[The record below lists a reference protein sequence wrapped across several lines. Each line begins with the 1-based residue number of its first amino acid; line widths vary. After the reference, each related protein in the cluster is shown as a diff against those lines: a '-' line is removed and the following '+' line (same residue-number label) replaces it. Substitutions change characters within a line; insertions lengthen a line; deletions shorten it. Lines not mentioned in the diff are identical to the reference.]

1 MNEPE
6 LWVLPSEYGA
16 AASAWMSNTV
26 DIFSRELHPLL
37 ASVRRERVADLT
49 RPEEHAPETA
59 DLASPLFR
67 AIEASHVVTAD
78 IQDTLQGDVDSFLT
92 MAFDLA
98 DAFGSQLMKGMLA
111 HISEVCDESGQTIDA
126 EGRDFID
133 VMIETLET
141 IDISFDENGE
151 HNLMVVMHPDTA
163 EKLRDKQPTPEQE
176 GRIQQV
182 LERRREE
189 WSASRHRHD
198 LP

>member
-49 RPEEHAPETA
+49 RPEEYAPETA

-67 AIEASHVVTAD
+67 GIEASHVVTAD

-111 HISEVCDESGQTIDA
+111 HISEVRQIWSDD
-126 EGRDFID
+126 
-133 VMIETLET
+133 
-141 IDISFDENGE
+141 
-151 HNLMVVMHPDTA
+151 
-163 EKLRDKQPTPEQE
+163 
-176 GRIQQV
+176 
-182 LERRREE
+182 RRRG
-189 WSASRHRHD
+189 SRLHRRD
-198 LP
+198 DRDP